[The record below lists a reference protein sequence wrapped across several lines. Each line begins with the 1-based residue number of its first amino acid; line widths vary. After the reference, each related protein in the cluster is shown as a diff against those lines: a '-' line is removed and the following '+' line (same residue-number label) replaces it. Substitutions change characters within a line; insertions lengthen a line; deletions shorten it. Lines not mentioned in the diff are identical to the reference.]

1 MTVASVIRLVGV
13 VMAGVASATDYPATW
28 ALANHGT
35 VPAATVYAMTS
46 TSNDAQLPGTMSSG
60 DVNGDSV
67 NDFAYEFPA
76 GTFNVHF
83 GGISADLDLDSITY
97 DGSNGFSIVTG
108 NSGNI
113 WGTIAGDVN
122 QDGFVVLPQGKLET
136 QERSS
141 QNMFNTDSSLV
152 L

>member
-13 VMAGVASATDYPATW
+13 MMAGVASATDYPATW
-28 ALANHGT
+28 ALANHARFQ
-35 VPAATVYAMTS
+35 PLPS
-46 TSNDAQLPGTMSSG
+46 TASNDAQLPGTMSSG

-122 QDGFVVLPQGKLET
+122 QDGFNDVLFFHEA
-136 QERSS
+136 S
-141 QNMFNTDSSLV
+141 
-152 L
+152 

>member
-1 MTVASVIRLVGV
+1 MFLCAKFSKRAKAAQEL
-13 VMAGVASATDYPATW
+13 ATTGDPDGSRGNRTRSS
-28 ALANHGT
+28 G
-35 VPAATVYAMTS
+35 AACGITS
-46 TSNDAQLPGTMSSG
+46 TDAQLPGTMSSG
-60 DVNGDSV
+60 DVNGDGV
-67 NDFAYEFPA
+67 NDFAYEFLV

-83 GGISADLDLDSITY
+83 GGISADLDLDS
-97 DGSNGFSIVTG
+97 FSIVTG

-122 QDGFVVLPQGKLET
+122 QDGFVVLPQGKLEK

>member
-1 MTVASVIRLVGV
+1 MTVASAIRLVGV
-13 VMAGVASATDYPATW
+13 MMAGMASATDYPATW

-46 TSNDAQLPGTMSSG
+46 ASNDAQLPGTMSSG
-60 DVNGDSV
+60 DVNGDGV

-122 QDGFVVLPQGKLET
+122 QDGFNDVLFFHKA
-136 QERSS
+136 S
-141 QNMFNTDSSLV
+141 
-152 L
+152 

>member
-13 VMAGVASATDYPATW
+13 MMAGMASATD
-28 ALANHGT
+28 
-35 VPAATVYAMTS
+35 ATVYAMTS
-46 TSNDAQLPGTMSSG
+46 ASNDAQRPGTMSSG
-60 DVNGDSV
+60 DVNGDGV

-122 QDGFVVLPQGKLET
+122 QDGFNDVLFFHEA
-136 QERSS
+136 S
-141 QNMFNTDSSLV
+141 
-152 L
+152 

>member
-1 MTVASVIRLVGV
+1 MFLCAKFSKRAKAAQELATTGDPDGSHGNRTHSSGAACGIAS
-13 VMAGVASATDYPATW
+13 T
-28 ALANHGT
+28 
-35 VPAATVYAMTS
+35 
-46 TSNDAQLPGTMSSG
+46 DAQLPGTMSSG